1 MVDMEAALKS
11 FDGSLRNKRAAEL
24 SSNELMLLAVI
35 QRDKESKAAE
45 VAAKKARKLEK
56 KAKRSPEPA
65 PDFNQDTHAYGMC
78 FALRKRVVF
87 EIAERRNV
95 RKGSQI
101 LLGFFNDP
109 DTGKQHKC
117 SVFRKAAAVPAVEAP
132 EAQQAAPPAVA
143 QE

>member
-1 MVDMEAALKS
+1 MEAALKS
-11 FDGSLRNKRAAEL
+11 FDVSLRHKRAAEL

-56 KAKRSPEPA
+56 KAKRSPEPV
-65 PDFNQDTHAYGMC
+65 PEFNQDTHAYGMC

-101 LLGFFNDP
+101 LLGFYIDP
-109 DTGKQHKC
+109 DSGKQHKC
-117 SVFRKAAAVPAVEAP
+117 SVFRKAAIVAEPEVKSEA
-132 EAQQAAPPAVA
+132 EAAAPV